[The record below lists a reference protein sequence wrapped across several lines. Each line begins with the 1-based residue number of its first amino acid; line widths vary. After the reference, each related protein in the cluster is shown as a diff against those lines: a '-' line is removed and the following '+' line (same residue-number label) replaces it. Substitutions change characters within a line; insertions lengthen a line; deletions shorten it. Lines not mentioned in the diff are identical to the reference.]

1 MLVDLSTTPA
11 AKVLAQVSA
20 ERRTGDLQF
29 RAGKV
34 VKTVFFDG
42 GRAVFAASNM
52 KKDRLGEALL
62 ALGRITSAEFERAS
76 ALMHEG
82 EHRRRFGEALV
93 KAGVM
98 DKDELGRSVAK
109 QVKRIILSLF
119 EYSEGLAVFEERP
132 CAIPLEYMVSLS
144 MHRLLYVGIKTTMK
158 SRDLMLAGLGD
169 LDRWVTLASVPPFPF
184 GVRKCSAEE
193 LEILEQARGRVT
205 LRRLAWAPG
214 GLSTGRLRIV
224 YALLASGLLQE
235 ADGQQRAPQPPVQME
250 TSTFLLSAL
259 QARPDPSVREAIR
272 LEVASE
278 LDRSARLDREAWLK
292 VSRQAPRDELIR
304 ALEDKMERYHQLLDA
319 AGEDPQLKQDIE
331 VVLGRASS
339 TLRLLRQK
347 AAEERPAVA
356 APGGRPPAVPASVP
370 PPSPP
375 PPTERQVAQAEPPAV
390 VPPSAPP
397 PPASATPTP
406 PTAAE
411 ERPQAEGAM
420 GTMAEEHL
428 LMEAEVRMTVSD
440 YANAIR
446 VYARLVDLAPDS
458 AVYRAKLAI
467 AMAFYPPTAKQA
479 EREFLEAVRLEPNS
493 ADLHYQFALYYKAM
507 KVKSRA
513 ITELETAVR
522 LNPRHRLARTEL
534 EAMAPKDSAL
544 TNFKK
549 LFR

>member
-1 MLVDLSTTPA
+1 MLVDLSTTPV

-20 ERRTGDLQF
+20 ERRGGDLQI

-34 VKTVFFDG
+34 VKTVFFDS

-52 KKDRLGEALL
+52 KKDRLGEALI
-62 ALGRITSAEFERAS
+62 ALGRITSTDFERAS
-76 ALMHEG
+76 ALMREG

-144 MHRLLYVGIKTTMK
+144 MHRLLYIGIKTMMK
-158 SRDLMLAGLGD
+158 SRELILTGLGD
-169 LDRWVTLASVPPFPF
+169 LDRWMTLATVPPFPF

-193 LEILEQARGRVT
+193 LEILEQAKNRVT

-214 GLSTGRLRIV
+214 GLSLNRLRIV
-224 YALLASGLLQE
+224 YALVASALLQDV
-235 ADGQQRAPQPPVQME
+235 DGQQQAPQPPVQME

-259 QARPDPSVREAIR
+259 QTRPDPSAREAIR
-272 LEVASE
+272 QEVASE
-278 LDRSARLDREAWLK
+278 LERSSKLDRDAWLK
-292 VSRQAPRDELIR
+292 VSRQAPREELIR
-304 ALEDKMERYHQLLDA
+304 ALEDKMERYHQLLE
-319 AGEDPQLKQDIE
+319 AGGNDPQLKTDLE

-339 TLRLLRQK
+339 TLRLVRQDAPRAVPAT
-347 AAEERPAVA
+347 AATVERVDPTPARERAPAAVA
-356 APGGRPPAVPASVP
+356 AEPPVKPRAEAAPAARAKSDGPPPAPA
-370 PPSPP
+370 
-375 PPTERQVAQAEPPAV
+375 T
-390 VPPSAPP
+390 APP
-397 PPASATPTP
+397 PGPAPGSPIS
-406 PTAAE
+406 
-411 ERPQAEGAM
+411 
-420 GTMAEEHL
+420 TMAEEHL
-428 LMEAEVRMTVSD
+428 LMEGEVRMTVSD
-440 YANAIR
+440 YANAIK
-446 VYARLVDLAPDS
+446 VYVRLVDLVPDV
-458 AVYRAKLAI
+458 AAYRAKLAI
-467 AMAFYPPTAKQA
+467 AMAFHPSTAKQA

-522 LNPRHRLARTEL
+522 LSPRHRLARAEL

-544 TNFKK
+544 TNLKK